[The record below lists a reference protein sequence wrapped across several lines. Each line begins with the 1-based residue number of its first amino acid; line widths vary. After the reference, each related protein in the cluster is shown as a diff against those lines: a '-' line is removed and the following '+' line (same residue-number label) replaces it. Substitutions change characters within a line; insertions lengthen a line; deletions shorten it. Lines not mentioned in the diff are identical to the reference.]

1 MSITSAI
8 VLFGVIWFLTY
19 LVVIPIRLK
28 TQGDLGQVV
37 EGTQAGAP
45 AIHNLGNK
53 AWITTLITAV
63 LWAIM
68 YVIIATDIVTMDD
81 IDLFK
86 RFGPGST
93 YGTNG

>member
-19 LVVIPIRLK
+19 LVVIPVRLK

-45 AIHNLGNK
+45 EIHNLGKK

-63 LWAIM
+63 LWVIM
-68 YVIIATDIVTMDD
+68 YFIIATDIVTMDD

-86 RFGPGST
+86 RFGPDST